1 MDAAAAFS
9 SRFSAA
15 NIEERCAA
23 GAGSLDACLRSDQA
37 FFVYNAAHLGTSIR
51 SPDGTA
57 WIRPLG
63 FCPSIKAAKER
74 GMAVHATDKG
84 QEIRM
89 QPSGKCF
96 LVGAAPYADT
106 PEALDIPAREREQA
120 KANQI
125 MESVF
130 VKAEAKIKDVK
141 QRAEARVAGALD
153 LSLMDPRRA
162 ADKPALASTAT
173 EPAQPAGGGGGASPA
188 VDTPLA
194 DVPVHL
200 EQRSQRFAVLAVIDD
215 EDAAQEYKERRTRWW
230 SQRAAKLRTNWR
242 ASVGVAADWR
252 DTLATWLAENP
263 VPPVADYTWPLFINF
278 SWPEATQKWC
288 VARDEALL
296 EAEWRAAGREGPH
309 NFDYSAELGDES
321 DVPPAPAI
329 EEPVIVA
336 IGACE
341 TLEDAEKLAAKAG
354 STQELRHVDVFVCAM
369 YEWGRVGS
377 RHATVAKKSKRH
389 LDEIMP
395 SLSK

>member
-1 MDAAAAFS
+1 MDATAAFS

-15 NIEERCAA
+15 SIDERCGA
-23 GAGSLDACLRSDQA
+23 GAGSLDACLRADQA
-37 FFVYNAAHLGTSIR
+37 YFVFNAAHLGTSIR

-63 FCPSIKAAKER
+63 FCPSIKSAKER
-74 GMAVHATDKG
+74 GLAVHATDEG

-96 LVGAAPYADT
+96 LVGAAAYKDT
-106 PEALDIPAREREQA
+106 PEALDMPAREREQN

-125 MESVF
+125 MEAVK
-130 VKAEAKIKDVK
+130 VKADAKIVDVK
-141 QRAEARVAGALD
+141 TRAEARVAGALD
-153 LSLMDPRRA
+153 LSLMDPRKA
-162 ADKPALASTAT
+162 SESAQPA
-173 EPAQPAGGGGGASPA
+173 PAQPSAAHGGSGGGNGGKS
-188 VDTPLA
+188 LA
-194 DVPVHL
+194 EVPVHL
-200 EQRSQRFAVLAVIDD
+200 EQRSQRFAVLAIIDD
-215 EDAAQEYKERRTRWW
+215 EEAALEYKERRSRWW
-230 SQRAAKLRTNWR
+230 SQRAAKLRETWR

-263 VPPVADYTWPLFINF
+263 VPPLAEHTWPLFVNF
-278 SWPEATQKWC
+278 SWPDATQKWC
-288 VARDEALL
+288 AARDEALL
-296 EAEWRAAGREGPH
+296 EAEWRAAGREGHH
-309 NFDYSAELGDES
+309 NFDYSAEVGDAS

-329 EEPVIVA
+329 EEPVILA

-377 RHATVAKKSKRH
+377 RHATVAKKGKRH

-395 SLSK
+395 SLSR